1 MIFFLKIYYKTK
13 NNQAL
18 YEEITSFLHSQ
29 KKSGDIIGLEQSM
42 LELKNLI
49 TEDLEHCLRYIEKF
63 KIIEELGAFLEQ
75 KYDECVD
82 LQLKTLWNMA
92 NVISLEDSCEY
103 LNGSLIKQESN
114 IIHNLMRML
123 DKNNDALLQNVIL

>member
-1 MIFFLKIYYKTK
+1 M
-13 NNQAL
+13 
-18 YEEITSFLHSQ
+18 YEEVASFLHSQ
-29 KKSGDIIGLEQSM
+29 KKSGDILGLEQTM
-42 LELKNLI
+42 LGLKNLI

-82 LQLKTLWNMA
+82 LQLKTLWNLA
-92 NVISLEDSCEY
+92 NIISMEDGGDY

-123 DKNNDALLQNVIL
+123 EKNNDALLQNVIFSIFINSF